1 MKKNIILTLSFVQLI
16 FTALPLVAQVLKYDT
31 EITIG
36 TKGQK
41 ITEKIIR
48 ATIHNRQQLDFAD
61 IEIIHQ
67 PTDKLHVNY
76 ARILDMEGNVLRK
89 IKKKDIDSRS
99 YYESSSLYS
108 DYLLSSFKLYWNQF
122 PYQIEYSYTI
132 TEDNYIIIHNW
143 KPNFSHK
150 TAVSSSSL
158 TLNLPENY
166 KFSTAE
172 NGNFSKSETRENGL
186 KTIRWKHLNL
196 FPVEQETYA
205 PPVSERLP
213 SVLIAP
219 ESFQYGYKGSNASWN
234 DFGKWIN
241 SLNSNLDQLTVSEK
255 IQIDKLTQGMDDK
268 REIIKVLYHYLQDNT
283 AYVDVHI
290 DIGGL
295 KSYPASYVCKNKYG
309 DCKALTTYMKAMLK
323 YAGIESYYTLV
334 KAGENAPRINPEMA
348 AQQFNHVVLTIPV
361 DGDTL
366 WLENTSNALPFN
378 YLGTFTQNR
387 YALQCS
393 EQGGVLIRTP
403 ELKMDDVREQKTYTF
418 QADAT
423 EGWTCDVSAVF
434 RGDALENARYNYLSH
449 NSEDQ
454 DNFIFN
460 TMGFNGFELIE
471 WSAVD
476 YHRDS
481 TYIIIQ
487 AKGLSKSPLRKLGKL
502 TLLQPI
508 MTTLPELEKPKERKS
523 GIRINFPI
531 NKSTNINYQGI
542 YSESS
547 IIELP
552 EKTDIKSKFGD
563 YSTELKIVNSQI
575 QFIESYRLY
584 AGDYP
589 LSDYPEFYNFI
600 ESIRTV
606 QKKLAA
612 VIK

>member
-1 MKKNIILTLSFVQLI
+1 MKRNIILTLSFVQLI
-16 FTALPLVAQVLKYDT
+16 FTALPLVAQVLKFDT

-41 ITEKIIR
+41 TTEKIIR

-67 PTDKLHVNY
+67 PTDELHVNY

-99 YYESSSLYS
+99 YYESSSLYN

-143 KPNFSHK
+143 KPTFSLK

-158 TLNLPENY
+158 TLNVPENY

-172 NGNFSKSETRENGL
+172 NGNFSKSETSESGL
-186 KTIRWKHLNL
+186 KTIRWEHLNL
-196 FPVEQETYA
+196 FPFEQETYA
-205 PPVSERLP
+205 PPELERLP

-219 ESFQYGYKGSNASWN
+219 ESFQYGHKGSNTSWN

-255 IQIDKLTQGMDDK
+255 IQIDKLTKGMDDK
-268 REIIKVLYHYLQDNT
+268 REIIKALYHYLQDNT
-283 AYVDVHI
+283 TYVDVHI

-323 YAGIESYYTLV
+323 QAGIESYYTLV
-334 KAGENAPRINPEMA
+334 KASENAPRINPEIA
-348 AQQFNHVVLTIPV
+348 AQQFNHVVLTVPL
-361 DGDTL
+361 DDDTL
-366 WLENTSNALPFN
+366 WLENTSNTLPFN

-403 ELKMDDVREQKTYTF
+403 ELKMNDVREQKTYTF
-418 QADAT
+418 QPDAT

-434 RGDALENARYNYLSH
+434 RGDAFENARYNYLSH
-449 NSEDQ
+449 NSKDQ
-454 DNFIFN
+454 NKFIFN

-481 TYIIIQ
+481 TYIIIK
-487 AKGLSKSPLRKLGKL
+487 AEGLSKSPLRKLGKL
-502 TLLQPI
+502 SLLQPI
-508 MTTLPELEKPKERKS
+508 MTTLPELEKPEERKS
-523 GIRINFPI
+523 GIRINYPI

-563 YSTELKIVNSQI
+563 YSTAFKIVNSQI

-612 VIK
+612 IIQ